1 MKHKSRSTLNAGRNQ
16 SNGSS
21 NGKSS
26 NTIMQQFDINA
37 MAGTDSI
44 AKSTVTL
51 PVYERVNDDVAV
63 NIILTPSKVTNWAD
77 VH

>member
-1 MKHKSRSTLNAGRNQ
+1 
-16 SNGSS
+16 
-21 NGKSS
+21 
-26 NTIMQQFDINA
+26 MQQFDINA